1 MIRFDGRWT
10 EKSERRTADYSIN
23 LVSFSFRSI
32 SNRPVHDELNAR
44 TNCFNANTR
53 TRHSVIYPLPKREG
67 GREREKKC
75 SKSKWRMLFI
85 EDEGDECVPTS
96 QRSCSTVWNDDDAQW
111 DETDRFSASKIVHF
125 DRFSFGFLVFLRG
138 NYHRGRADS
147 LDYSEERF
155 LCPME
160 LKNRERR
167 LLNFIREREIDW
179 TTPR

>member
-111 DETDRFSASKIVHF
+111 DETDFQLRKSSISTVSPSVSSCF
-125 DRFSFGFLVFLRG
+125 FG
-138 NYHRGRADS
+138 
-147 LDYSEERF
+147 
-155 LCPME
+155 
-160 LKNRERR
+160 
-167 LLNFIREREIDW
+167 EIIIEDEQIL
-179 TTPR
+179 